1 MRELGRRGGLKRP
14 ETELRKAVKQ
24 DEDIRIQAQGVI
36 RRGLAGDESV
46 TKTMVDAAR
55 SVFSFRAA
63 PAPERSREL
72 GNTTV
77 RSSTATGRPLFLT
90 SALPCASAT
99 PPATPSSSPR
109 AARSWLPLRGC
120 PGQGFAGVPF
130 RCMTTSGRIGLPS
143 PGKPPNGCA
152 WVPWSARALP
162 QRQGRCRVFRG
173 SPVPARRCSVLLG
186 ESRRQAVA

>member
-99 PPATPSSSPR
+99 PPDPEVVAACREVVAAAERVPR
-109 AARSWLPLRGC
+109 
-120 PGQGFAGVPF
+120 PG
-130 RCMTTSGRIGLPS
+130 
-143 PGKPPNGCA
+143 
-152 WVPWSARALP
+152 
-162 QRQGRCRVFRG
+162 FRG
-173 SPVPARRCSVLLG
+173 SPVPVHDDLWAHRPPLARKT
-186 ESRRQAVA
+186 A